1 MWICSLEGCG
11 RRSSGNY
18 LGKKN
23 EWRQFGENR
32 MSLEAPVQEL
42 GIMLEIGRKWGKEA
56 ESVL

>member
-1 MWICSLEGCG
+1 MVGGHLEIIWEK
-11 RRSSGNY
+11 
-18 LGKKN
+18 KKN

-56 ESVL
+56 ESAL